1 MMNNR
6 QLQRDADGATR
17 AIEDLISEIEILE
30 QELYDKNSE
39 IENLQEAIEEWREH
53 AQKKDALISSLEEQ
67 LLELKSILP

>member
-6 QLQRDADGATR
+6 QLQREADGATR
-17 AIEDLISEIEILE
+17 AIEDLISEIESLE
-30 QELYDKNSE
+30 QEVYDKNSE

-53 AQKKDALISSLEEQ
+53 TEKKDILITSLEEQ

>member
-6 QLQRDADGATR
+6 QLQREADGATR
-17 AIEDLISEIEILE
+17 AIEDLISEIEALE

-53 AQKKDALISSLEEQ
+53 TEKKDILITSLEEQ